1 MPVRSTKRMP
11 LRACASLRRGRP
23 PLAEGVITGSNGA
36 IFLYSAALISLFLI
50 RPIARQTHAPR
61 LAMTGFC

>member
-1 MPVRSTKRMP
+1 M
-11 LRACASLRRGRP
+11 
-23 PLAEGVITGSNGA
+23 AEGVITGSNCA

-61 LAMTGFC
+61 LVMTGFC